1 MQARRAGNAERR
13 NRTTFPSRPP
23 PMAERRTVCRR
34 PLSAMRAMRSSRPSA
49 LLPVLCRPPMTT
61 HRSCSARNRQP
72 VTGGCCRT

>member
-1 MQARRAGNAERR
+1 
-13 NRTTFPSRPP
+13 
-23 PMAERRTVCRR
+23 
-34 PLSAMRAMRSSRPSA
+34 MRSSRPSA